1 MTGFQCNQSM
11 VSGRARAAGRDRP
24 AHDLVG
30 LLKSH
35 THGYRNSACSSR
47 KLSGVREAMRSTV
60 SFSLNFRIITS
71 FCHNNDGFLNT
82 VLEEFAR
89 CITIG
94 MVLGFQFMDGTKVRA
109 SNSKNRNLTVSKS
122 NNGIGRFGGHI
133 SECQRLSNER
143 DVESD
148 AVAAN
153 RLPRAELE
161 RWLAE
166 VKLCLVCHEG
176 HREWRGDGTVAAKV
190 PTRGHYEF
198 RKAVVLRLRPD

>member
-1 MTGFQCNQSM
+1 MKLNSKPIIYIDMDGVLVDFESALTKIPPEMLEKF
-11 VSGRARAAGRDRP
+11 AGEYDNIP
-24 AHDLVG
+24 
-30 LLKSH
+30 
-35 THGYRNSACSSR
+35 
-47 KLSGVREAMRSTV
+47 GV
-60 SFSLNFRIITS
+60 F
-71 FCHNNDGFLNT
+71 
-82 VLEEFAR
+82 
-89 CITIG
+89 G

>member
-1 MTGFQCNQSM
+1 
-11 VSGRARAAGRDRP
+11 
-24 AHDLVG
+24 
-30 LLKSH
+30 
-35 THGYRNSACSSR
+35 
-47 KLSGVREAMRSTV
+47 MRSTV
-60 SFSLNFRIITS
+60 SFSLSFRIITS

-89 CITIG
+89 RIMIG
-94 MVLGFQFMDGTKVRA
+94 MALEFQFMDGTKVRA

-122 NNGIGRFGGHI
+122 DDGIGRFGGNI
-133 SECQRLSNER
+133 SECLRLSNER

-166 VKLCLVCHEG
+166 VELCLVCYEG
-176 HREWRGDGTVAAKV
+176 HREWRGDGTVATKV

>member
-1 MTGFQCNQSM
+1 M

-35 THGYRNSACSSR
+35 TYGYRNSACSSR

-122 NNGIGRFGGHI
+122 NNGIGR
-133 SECQRLSNER
+133 Q
-143 DVESD
+143 
-148 AVAAN
+148 
-153 RLPRAELE
+153 LP
-161 RWLAE
+161 
-166 VKLCLVCHEG
+166 
-176 HREWRGDGTVAAKV
+176 D
-190 PTRGHYEF
+190 
-198 RKAVVLRLRPD
+198 RKSVV